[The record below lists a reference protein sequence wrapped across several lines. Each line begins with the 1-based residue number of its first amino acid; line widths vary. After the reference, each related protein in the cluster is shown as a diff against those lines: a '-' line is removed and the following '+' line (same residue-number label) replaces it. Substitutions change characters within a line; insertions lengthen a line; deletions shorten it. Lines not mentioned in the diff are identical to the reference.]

1 MLATGKAKEPGASIS
16 DSSYRKGHE
25 EFFGCHENNET
36 GWSICLH
43 DEDGIRRKCFF
54 LFSLIYLT
62 AELHDLTNRT
72 GYDRISKPFFC
83 NCVAPTFYHFRSIEI
98 CRRCK
103 RIWTK

>member
-43 DEDGIRRKCFF
+43 DEDGIRRKFSPYF
-54 LFSLIYLT
+54 L
-62 AELHDLTNRT
+62 
-72 GYDRISKPFFC
+72 
-83 NCVAPTFYHFRSIEI
+83 
-98 CRRCK
+98 
-103 RIWTK
+103 